1 MKILLLLDKLVY
13 DDKRATNELQLLQ
26 ELAIE
31 TIVIHRLEAGKKE
44 QEMFMNF
51 PLHRLFDTKL
61 NQIKEFKARKKY
73 VEELIQKFD
82 FNVVWAHNEMQYH
95 IAKEIKKRK
104 PNIVLIYE
112 SRELFHAWPIN
123 YSSYSDTLLKVKTW
137 LVRKYEVYREAKDN
151 YLMDYLLTVCD
162 SLAEVLVPYFNVKT
176 KPIVIRN
183 IPSRIHAIVKSN
195 YLREKFNIPQENKI
209 LIFSGANVY
218 PKTRNVEPVMD
229 EIGNQPNKSLVILA
243 NNNVHRKAVEDYATA
258 NQYNNIYFHDTVAMT
273 ELYSIIASAD
283 VGLVPTWN
291 KKDLSYWYA
300 LDNKLFD
307 YVLAQIPILATVQ
320 PEYQKIISQYQIGIC
335 INPDEK
341 NAYLNGFDQVLANN
355 YSEPLKAAL
364 EILNWDQEKLKLK
377 DFLSSLRS
385 QTK

>member
-44 QEMFMNF
+44 LETFMNF

-258 NQYNNIYFHDTVAMT
+258 KQYNNIYFHDTVAMT

-320 PEYQKIISQYQIGIC
+320 PEYQKIISQYKIGIC

-341 NAYLNGFDQVLANN
+341 NAYLNGFDQVLAND

>member
-44 QEMFMNF
+44 LETFMNF

-243 NNNVHRKAVEDYATA
+243 NNNVHRKAVEDYAIA
-258 NQYNNIYFHDTVAMT
+258 KQYNNIYFHDTVAMT

-320 PEYQKIISQYQIGIC
+320 PEYQKIISQYKIGIC